1 MTTTTSQKQ
10 PASTAS
16 RQRLVIADDDEL
28 VRSMVAHQLRDDF
41 ECVGAAADATE
52 AIALAMALRP
62 DVIIL
67 DVNMPGGGAME
78 ATNKIRDHAPET
90 AIVILSVDETWDGL
104 IDLLN
109 AGAMNYLRKGM
120 DEPAMAEDL
129 RTAIE
134 AHRRGRQDL
143 FDIPEA
149 KNGLAA
155 A

>member
-1 MTTTTSQKQ
+1 MTAKTSQKQ
-10 PASTAS
+10 PAPTAS
-16 RQRLVIADDDEL
+16 RQRLIIADDDEI

-52 AIALAMALRP
+52 AIALAVALRP
-62 DVIIL
+62 DVVIL
-67 DVNMPGGGAME
+67 DVNMPGGGAIE

-90 AIVILSVDETWDGL
+90 AIVILSADETWDDL

-129 RTAIE
+129 RGAIE
-134 AHRRGRQDL
+134 AHRRGSQDL
-143 FDIPEA
+143 LDIPKA
-149 KNGLAA
+149 NGLAA

>member
-1 MTTTTSQKQ
+1 MTTTIPQKQ
-10 PASTAS
+10 PVPTAS
-16 RQRLVIADDDEL
+16 RPRLVIADDDEI
-28 VRSMVAHQLRDDF
+28 VRSMVAHHLRDDF
-41 ECVGAAADATE
+41 ECVGSAVDATE
-52 AIALAMALRP
+52 AVALAMALRP

-78 ATNKIRDHAPET
+78 ATNLIRDHVPET
-90 AIVILSVDETWDGL
+90 AIVILSADETWDGL
-104 IDLLN
+104 IDLFN

-143 FDIPEA
+143 LDIPEN